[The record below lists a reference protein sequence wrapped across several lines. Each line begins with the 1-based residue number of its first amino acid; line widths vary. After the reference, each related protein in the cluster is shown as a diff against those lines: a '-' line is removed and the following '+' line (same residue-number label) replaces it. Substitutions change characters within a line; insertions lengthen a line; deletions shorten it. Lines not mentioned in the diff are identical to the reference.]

1 MSAQYTPFSQL
12 KDARQQIISLG
23 EKAPS
28 SQAYKHTLIDRLRTQ
43 VSFDAACCT
52 SIDPHTLLSTGAFTE
67 SGVDGIH
74 YKLLEYEYLRND
86 VMKYDQL
93 VRDGQSIATLN
104 GATGGHLIR
113 SARYRDVLQPAGF
126 GDELRVPLMYKGSCW
141 GFLTLFRLHTEPVFS
156 EEEQQLLEAL
166 APSIAY
172 HLRQASV
179 GLSPDSGITMENDME
194 PGVLVLSG
202 KLEPISSNPTADRWL
217 KLLRQQEGIDENSL
231 PAPVRAVCFRALS
244 TALPLGGQIGG
255 ELGRPLSNDRRV
267 ASPAKLCIPAADA
280 GTPWVTLRATL
291 LQSRQSKDEKQLAV
305 WFEPAKASEMLPLMA
320 EMFAWSERERQIVRL
335 IVQGFS
341 TRELA
346 SALHISAYTVQDHLK
361 AIFLKTGVSSRRE
374 LVWKV
379 YSRFN

>member
-1 MSAQYTPFSQL
+1 MSAQYTQFSQL
-12 KDARQQIISLG
+12 KDARQQIIRLG
-23 EKAPS
+23 EKAHS

-93 VRDGQSIATLN
+93 VREGQSIATLN
-104 GATGGHLIR
+104 GATGGHPNR

-179 GLSPDSGITMENDME
+179 GLSPDSAIIMENDME

-202 KLEPISSNPTADRWL
+202 KLEPISFNPTADQWL
-217 KLLRQQEGIDENSL
+217 KLLRQQEDIDENSL

-244 TALPLGGQIGG
+244 TALPGTFTA
-255 ELGRPLSNDRRV
+255 S

-291 LQSRQSKDEKQLAV
+291 LQSGQSKDEKQLAV

>member
-1 MSAQYTPFSQL
+1 MNAQYTPLAQL
-12 KDARQQIISLG
+12 KDARQQIIRLG

-52 SIDPHTLLSTGAFTE
+52 SVDPHTLLSTGAFTE
-67 SGVDGIH
+67 SGVGDIH

-86 VMKYDQL
+86 VMKYEQL
-93 VRDGQSIATLN
+93 VREGHSIASLN
-104 GATGGHLIR
+104 GATEGEPGR

-141 GFLTLFRLHTEPVFS
+141 GFLTLFRHHTKPVFS
-156 EEEQQLLEAL
+156 EEDQQLLEAL

-179 GLSPDSGITMENDME
+179 GLSPDPGIMMENDME

-202 KLEPISSNPTADRWL
+202 KLELISSNPTADQWL
-217 KLLRQQEGIDENSL
+217 NLLRQQEGIDESSL

-244 TALPLGGQIGG
+244 TALPGAFTT
-255 ELGRPLSNDRRV
+255 S
-267 ASPAKLCIPAADA
+267 ASPAKLCIPSADA

-291 LQSRQSKDEKQLAV
+291 LQGGQRSNGEHQLAV

-320 EMFAWSERERQIVRL
+320 EMYAWSERERQIVRL
-335 IVQGFS
+335 IVQGLS

-361 AIFLKTGVSSRRE
+361 AIFLKTDVSSRRE